1 MENRLN
7 FAKAAQEALI
17 SFNANTEY
25 KKIADQMLV
34 RIDKD
39 LQQFSK

>member
-1 MENRLN
+1 MEERLN
-7 FAKAAQEALI
+7 FAKAAQEALLN
-17 SFNANTEY
+17 FNANTQF
-25 KKIADQMLV
+25 KKTADEMLV

>member
-1 MENRLN
+1 MQARLN
-7 FAKAAQEALI
+7 VAKEAQEALLN
-17 SFNANTEY
+17 FNPNTEF
-25 KKIADQMLV
+25 KKTADEMLV

>member
-1 MENRLN
+1 MQDRLN
-7 FAKAAQEALI
+7 VAKTAQAELLR
-17 SFNANTEY
+17 FNENSKY
-25 KKIADQMLV
+25 KKTADEMLV